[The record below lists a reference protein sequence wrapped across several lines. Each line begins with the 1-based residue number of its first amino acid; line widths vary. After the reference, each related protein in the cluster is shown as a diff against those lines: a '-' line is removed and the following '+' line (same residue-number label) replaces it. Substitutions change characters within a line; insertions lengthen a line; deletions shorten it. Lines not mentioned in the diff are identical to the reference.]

1 MSETT
6 QVIVIGSGFGGS
18 VSASRIAEAGFKVKL
33 IERGPWRD
41 SVPVRSMGVQE
52 RAPYP
57 SGWRYYT
64 ALVRTLR
71 NGKLPGGKVTL
82 NKRGLFEIHIGKG
95 LNVVCSSSVGGGS
108 QVYNGIN
115 VRAALDDYWDGVCD
129 GLSTGIMDTHYDNVI
144 KRMGS
149 STPKSEH
156 IPNSVSERFK
166 GSDFIASD
174 ASVDKIQLGYL
185 FPKKPGSPQEVV
197 TEDGVTRREFTYGA
211 DANLGSPLGGKTTL
225 DFAFL
230 ARAMK
235 HGLDVLDLREALS
248 IRPVEGGMPARY
260 KVTVENHHTGAFE
273 AHYAD
278 HVIVAAGTLNTLHLL
293 LRSRDAKGGL
303 HGMAKLGHRFGGNG
317 DFFGYWDLD
326 DTSRDLTKG
335 LAVHGWIRAKDEAAG
350 LGGNRR
356 WPTIVGIPL
365 PNPDNLPLPGW
376 LKRKFRHG
384 QVLGGMGPDAQ
395 DGVVTLEKGRLKID
409 YKPENSDIFEDI
421 TDAMDM
427 VSEKT
432 RKRLYYLQR
441 PTTVHPTGGACVG
454 ANIREGVVDGNGEV
468 FDHAGLYVADAAA
481 LPKPPG
487 TAPSMTIAAW
497 ADHVAEQLIEKL
509 ETEAGS
515 RRVAVGR
522 PKRKAKAR

>member
-6 QVIVIGSGFGGS
+6 HVIVIGSGFGGS

-57 SGWRYYT
+57 IKRHFFTS
-64 ALVRTLR
+64 ALRTLR
-71 NGKLPGGKVTL
+71 NGKLPGGRLTL
-82 NKRGLFEIHIGKG
+82 NKKGLFEVHIGKG

-115 VRAALDDYWDGVCD
+115 VRPAVEDYWDGVCD
-129 GLSTGIMDTHYDNVI
+129 GLSNDMMESHYDNVI
-144 KRMGS
+144 ERMGA
-149 STPKSEH
+149 STPKSEQ
-156 IPNSVSERFK
+156 IPNSIRQRFK
-166 GSDFIASD
+166 DSDFIASD
-174 ASVDKIQLGYL
+174 PGVDKIQLGYL
-185 FPKKPGSPQEVV
+185 FPAKPDSPEEVV
-197 TEDGVTRREFTYGA
+197 NEDGVTRSEFTYGS

-260 KVTVENHHTGAFE
+260 KVTVENHHTGGFE
-273 AHYAD
+273 EHFAD
-278 HVIVAAGTLNTLHLL
+278 RVIVAAGTLNTLHLL
-293 LRSRDAKGGL
+293 LRSRDVKGGL
-303 HGMAKLGHRFGGNG
+303 HGMAQLGHRFGGNG
-317 DFFGYWDLD
+317 DFFGYWNLD
-326 DTSRDLTKG
+326 DTGRDLTKG
-335 LAVHGWIRAKDEAAG
+335 LAVHGWVRPKDEES

-356 WPTIVGIPL
+356 WPAVLGIPM
-365 PNPDNLPLPGW
+365 PNPDKLPLPGW
-376 LKRKFRHG
+376 FKRKFRHG
-384 QVLGGMGPDAQ
+384 QAIGGMGPDAQ
-395 DGVVTLEKGRLKID
+395 DGVVTFEKGRLKID

-432 RKRLYYLQR
+432 GKKVYYFQR
-441 PTTVHPTGGACVG
+441 PITVHPMGGACVA
-454 ANIREGVVDGNGEV
+454 ANIREGVVDCNGEV

-497 ADHVAEQLIEKL
+497 ADHVADGLIEVL
-509 ETEAGS
+509 RAEAAKKRATIN
-515 RRVAVGR
+515 RRN
-522 PKRKAKAR
+522 RKARAR

>member
-33 IERGPWRD
+33 LERGPWRD

-57 SGWRYYT
+57 SGRHYFT
-64 ALVRTLR
+64 SLVRTLR
-71 NGKLPGGKVTL
+71 NGKLPSGRLTL
-82 NKRGLFEIHIGKG
+82 NKRGLFEILMGKG

-108 QVYNGIN
+108 QIYNGIN
-115 VRAALDDYWDGVCD
+115 VRPAVDDYWDGVCD
-129 GLSTGIMDTHYDNVI
+129 GLSNDMMDAHYDNVI
-144 KRMGS
+144 ERMGA
-149 STPKSEH
+149 STPTSEQILH
-156 IPNSVSERFK
+156 SISERFK
-166 GSDFIASD
+166 DSDLIASD
-174 ASVDKIQLGYL
+174 PSVDQIQLGYL
-185 FPKKPGSPQEVV
+185 FPQKPGSSQEVV
-197 TEDGVTRREFTYGA
+197 NEDGVARREFTYGS

-248 IRPVEGGMPARY
+248 IRPVESGMPARY

-273 AHYAD
+273 EHYAD
-278 HVIVAAGTLNTLHLL
+278 RVIVAAGTLNTLHLL
-293 LRSRDAKGGL
+293 LRSRDADGGL
-303 HGMAKLGHRFGGNG
+303 HGMARLGHRFGGNG
-317 DFFGYWDLD
+317 DFFGYWDLE

-335 LAVHGWIRAKDEAAG
+335 LAVHGWIRPQEGSG

-356 WPTIVGIPL
+356 WPTIIGIPL
-365 PNPDNLPLPGW
+365 PNPDNLPLPAW
-376 LKRKFRHG
+376 FKRKFRHG

-395 DGVVTLEKGRLKID
+395 DGVVTAEKGKLKID
-409 YKPENSDIFEDI
+409 YEPDNSDIFEDI
-421 TDAMDM
+421 KDSMDSVSDA
-427 VSEKT
+427 T
-432 RKRLYYLQR
+432 RKKVYYFQR
-441 PTTVHPTGGACVG
+441 PTTVHPMGGACVA
-454 ANIREGVVDGNGEV
+454 ANIREGVVDCNGEV

-497 ADHVAEQLIEKL
+497 ADHVAERLIEQLKA
-509 ETEAGS
+509 EATKRRATVS
-515 RRVAVGR
+515 RR
-522 PKRKAKAR
+522 KRKARAD